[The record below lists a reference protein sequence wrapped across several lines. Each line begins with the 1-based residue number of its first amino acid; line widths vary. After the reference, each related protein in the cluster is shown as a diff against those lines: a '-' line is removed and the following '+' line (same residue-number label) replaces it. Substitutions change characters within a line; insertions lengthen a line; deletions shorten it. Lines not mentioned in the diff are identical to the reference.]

1 MYYNKKEKGEN
12 PTVKDGIRKDVFYHE
27 KNLKTG
33 SFAFRRRIDTD
44 CTDRLLAQRHQQ
56 FGADKKAVGATLKAA
71 ATAQN
76 YDVEINDDLSQRA
89 TAILQEYVR
98 DRDNTLYDVT
108 DDEASPVEIYLEDN
122 ESYGT
127 IVFVM
132 PEKASVP
139 QTWTKACE
147 LFVEE
152 LWHYTYGENGN
163 QAEIGIDIARQVSV
177 NSDEPVDCMIIFA
190 KRHYGASGGDIDTP
204 PML

>member
-1 MYYNKKEKGEN
+1 M
-12 PTVKDGIRKDVFYHE
+12 R
-27 KNLKTG
+27 NLKK
-33 SFAFRRRIDTD
+33 
-44 CTDRLLAQRHQQ
+44 LAAL
-56 FGADKKAVGATLKAA
+56 FLAGALMLTMLAGCSGNSAAAKKAVGATLKAA
-71 ATAQN
+71 ATAKN

-98 DRDNTLYDVT
+98 GRNTFYDVT
-108 DDEASPVEIYLEDN
+108 DEASPVEIYLEDN

-147 LFVEE
+147 RFVDE
-152 LWHYTYGENGN
+152 LWQYKYGEN

-177 NSDEPVDCMIIFA
+177 NDDEPVDCMIIFA
-190 KRHYGASGGDIDTP
+190 KRHYGESGGDIDTP

>member
-1 MYYNKKEKGEN
+1 MESERMCFI
-12 PTVKDGIRKDVFYHE
+12 VRKI
-27 KNLKTG
+27 
-33 SFAFRRRIDTD
+33 SRRAVLLLGGALTLTALTD
-44 CTDRLLAQRHQQ
+44 CWPNGGSSSEQT
-56 FGADKKAVGATLKAA
+56 KKAVGATLKAA
-71 ATAQN
+71 ATAKN

-98 DRDNTLYDVT
+98 ERNTLYDVT

-152 LWHYTYGENGN
+152 LWHYTYGEN

-177 NSDEPVDCMIIFA
+177 NGDEPVDCMIIFA
-190 KRHYGASGGDIDTP
+190 KRHYGVSGGDIDTP
-204 PML
+204 PIL

>member
-1 MYYNKKEKGEN
+1 MCFIVRKISRRAVLLLGGALTLTALTGCWPSGISSSEQTKNA
-12 PTVKDGIRKDVFYHE
+12 VK
-27 KNLKTG
+27 T
-33 SFAFRRRIDTD
+33 A
-44 CTDRLLAQRHQQ
+44 
-56 FGADKKAVGATLKAA
+56 LKAA
-71 ATAQN
+71 ATAKN

-89 TAILQEYVR
+89 TAILQKYVR
-98 DRDNTLYDVT
+98 GRNTLYDVT
-108 DDEASPVEIYLEDN
+108 DDEASPVEIDLEDN

-152 LWHYTYGENGN
+152 LWHYTYGTYGENEN

-177 NSDEPVDCMIIFA
+177 NGDEPVDCMIIFA

-204 PML
+204 PIL

>member
-1 MYYNKKEKGEN
+1 MESER
-12 PTVKDGIRKDVFYHE
+12 VCFIVRKISRRAV
-27 KNLKTG
+27 LLLGGALTLTALTG
-33 SFAFRRRIDTD
+33 CWPNGGSSSSEQT
-44 CTDRLLAQRHQQ
+44 
-56 FGADKKAVGATLKAA
+56 KKAVGATLKAAAA

-98 DRDNTLYDVT
+98 GRNTLYDVT
-108 DDEASPVEIYLEDN
+108 DDEASPVEIFLEDN

-132 PEKASVP
+132 PEKASVL

-147 LFVEE
+147 LFVDE
-152 LWHYTYGENGN
+152 LWRYKYGEN

-177 NSDEPVDCMIIFA
+177 NGDEPVDCMIIFA
-190 KRHYGASGGDIDTP
+190 KRHYGESGGDINTP

>member
-1 MYYNKKEKGEN
+1 MCFTMRKISRRAVLLLGGALTLTALTGCW
-12 PTVKDGIRKDVFYHE
+12 PSGISSSE
-27 KNLKTG
+27 QT
-33 SFAFRRRIDTD
+33 
-44 CTDRLLAQRHQQ
+44 
-56 FGADKKAVGATLKAA
+56 KKAVGATLKAA

>member
-1 MYYNKKEKGEN
+1 MESERMCFIVRKISRRAVLLLGGALTL
-12 PTVKDGIRKDVFYHE
+12 TV
-27 KNLKTG
+27 LTG
-33 SFAFRRRIDTD
+33 CWPNGGSSSEQT
-44 CTDRLLAQRHQQ
+44 
-56 FGADKKAVGATLKAA
+56 KKAVGATLKVA

-76 YDVEINDDLSQRA
+76 YDVKINDDLSQRA

-98 DRDNTLYDVT
+98 ERNTLYDVT

-147 LFVEE
+147 LFVDA
-152 LWHYTYGENGN
+152 LWQYKYGEN

-177 NSDEPVDCMIIFA
+177 NGDEPVDCMIIFA
-190 KRHYGASGGDIDTP
+190 KRHYGEDGGGIWTTP
-204 PML
+204 VL